1 MFFNL
6 KSAALAVMIALSAAP
21 AGMMA
26 QKAGSG
32 VATKY
37 AAGAVPVVD
46 GKVEFSQS
54 FELPGKSK
62 SEIYNSLLTFAQ
74 SLTKEEGAGEQS
86 RVSRSDE
93 ANGLV
98 AVNMEEMMYFKR
110 TGWVTN
116 ATRFYY
122 QLLFEVSDGGYKAT
136 LRNIHYLYD
145 EEHNG
150 GITYSA
156 EEWITDDKA
165 LVKHGRK
172 LSRYSG
178 KFRTATIDRKDELFT
193 KAYSAAGGKIKK
205 RVKKIVYEEVEE

>member
-1 MFFNL
+1 MTFNL
-6 KSAALAVMIALSAAP
+6 KLAALAVIISLTAVPSAL
-21 AGMMA
+21 MA
-26 QKAGSG
+26 QKNGSG
-32 VATKY
+32 VAAKY

-46 GKVEFSQS
+46 GKVVFSQS

-62 SEIYNSLLTFAQ
+62 AEIYSSLLNFAQ
-74 SLTKEEGAGEQS
+74 SLTKEEGSGEQS

-116 ATRFYY
+116 AARFYY

-150 GITYSA
+150 GINYSA

-193 KAYSAAGGKIKK
+193 RAYSSAGGKIKK
-205 RVKKIVYEEVEE
+205 RVKKVVYEEVEE

>member
-1 MFFNL
+1 MTFNL
-6 KSAALAVMIALSAAP
+6 KLAALAVIISLTAVPSAL
-21 AGMMA
+21 MA
-26 QKAGSG
+26 QKNGGG
-32 VATKY
+32 VAAKY

-46 GKVEFSQS
+46 GKVVFSQS

-62 SEIYNSLLTFAQ
+62 AEIYSSLLNFAQ
-74 SLTKEEGAGEQS
+74 SLTKEEGSGEQS

-116 ATRFYY
+116 AARFYY

-150 GITYSA
+150 GINYSA

-193 KAYSAAGGKIKK
+193 RAYSSAGGKIKK
-205 RVKKIVYEEVEE
+205 RVKKVVYEEVEE